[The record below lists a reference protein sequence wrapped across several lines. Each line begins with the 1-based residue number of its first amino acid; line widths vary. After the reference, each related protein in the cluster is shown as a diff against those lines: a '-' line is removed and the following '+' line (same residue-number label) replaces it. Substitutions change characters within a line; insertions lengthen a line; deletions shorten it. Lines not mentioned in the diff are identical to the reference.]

1 MSVGET
7 LRDQALAGVA
17 ALATQQDA
25 LAALRAA
32 GRDALAQ
39 LPFPDRKT
47 ERWKYTSV
55 APLQDGYLS
64 QLAGDA
70 AAVTIPDFGAVQ
82 LVIRNGEL
90 PGALPEIAGVTLSRL
105 DAIEGTPDSVFAGF
119 NAAALKAGLSISVAA
134 NTQVKDTLHLV
145 YLGSSTANAS
155 YATRTEVHLGDN
167 SRLTLVEHY
176 LGEGPV
182 LASARTRINVGANA
196 ELRHYRLQSEAA
208 DTLHIGELDII
219 QQRDSRVK
227 GFQLMRGNVLR
238 RNDVR
243 VWMQGEGADLVL
255 RGIFIARDNSH
266 IDNQVCIEH
275 ATPHCTS
282 DQVFKGIAGET
293 ARAVFNGRIHIHPG
307 ARKTDAQLSNRN
319 LLLSNSAEID
329 SKPELEI
336 YNDDVKCGHG
346 TTVGQMDRQ
355 QLFYLQSRGIGYE
368 DAKRM
373 LGVGFINELLLDM
386 PDQEIAD
393 WARDWLGAAL

>member
-1 MSVGET
+1 MSVGDT

-17 ALATQQDA
+17 TLATQQDA

-64 QLAGDA
+64 QLADDA
-70 AAVTIPDFGAVQ
+70 ADIAIPDFGATQ
-82 LVIRNGEL
+82 LVIRNGDL
-90 PGALPEIAGVTLSRL
+90 PDVLPEITGVTISRL
-105 DAIEGTPDSVFAGF
+105 DNTEGTPDSVFAGF

-134 NTQVKDTLHLV
+134 NTDVRDTLHLV
-145 YLGSSTANAS
+145 YLGSSDANAS
-155 YATRTEVHLGDN
+155 YAIRTEVVLGDN
-167 SRLTLVEHY
+167 SRFKLVEHF
-176 LGEGPV
+176 LGQGPV

-196 ELRHYRLQSEAA
+196 ELCHYRLQSEAA

-275 ATPHCTS
+275 AMPHCTS

-307 ARKTDAQLSNRN
+307 ACKTDAQLSNRN

-373 LGVGFINELLLDM
+373 LGVGFINELLLDI
-386 PDQEIAD
+386 PDQAIAD

>member
-1 MSVGET
+1 MSVGDT

-17 ALATQQDA
+17 TLATQQDT

-70 AAVTIPDFGAVQ
+70 ADVAIPDFGATQ

-90 PGALPEIAGVTLSRL
+90 PDVLPEIAGVTFSRL
-105 DAIEGTPDSVFAGF
+105 DNIEGTPDSVFAGF

-134 NTQVKDTLHLV
+134 NTDVRDTLHLV
-145 YLGSSTANAS
+145 YLGSSHANAS
-155 YATRTEVHLGDN
+155 YAIRTDVVLGDN
-167 SRLTLVEHY
+167 SRFKLVEHF

-182 LASARTRINVGANA
+182 LASARTRITVGANA
-196 ELRHYRLQSEAA
+196 ELCHYRLQSEAA

-243 VWMQGEGADLVL
+243 VWVQGEGADLVL

-307 ARKTDAQLSNRN
+307 ACKTDAQLSNRN

-346 TTVGQMDRQ
+346 TTIGQMDRQ

-373 LGVGFINELLLDM
+373 LGVGFINELLLDI
-386 PDQEIAD
+386 PDQAIAD

>member
-1 MSVGET
+1 MSVGDT
-7 LRDQALAGVA
+7 LREQALAGVA
-17 ALATQQDA
+17 TLATQQDT

-55 APLQDGYLS
+55 APLQDGYLA

-70 AAVTIPDFGAVQ
+70 ADVAIPDFGATQ

-90 PGALPEIAGVTLSRL
+90 PDVLPEIAGVTISRL
-105 DAIEGTPDSVFAGF
+105 DNIEGTPDSVFAGF
-119 NAAALKAGLSISVAA
+119 NAAALKNGLSISVAA
-134 NTQVKDTLHLV
+134 NTDVQDTLHLV
-145 YLGSSTANAS
+145 YLGSSDANAS
-155 YATRTEVHLGDN
+155 YAIRTDVVLGDN
-167 SRLTLVEHY
+167 SRFKLVEHF
-176 LGEGPV
+176 LGGGPV
-182 LASARTRINVGANA
+182 LASARTRITVGANA
-196 ELRHYRLQSEAA
+196 ELCHYRLQSEAA
-208 DTLHIGELDII
+208 DTLHIGELDIA

-275 ATPHCTS
+275 AMPHCTS

-307 ARKTDAQLSNRN
+307 ACKTDAQLSNRN

-355 QLFYLQSRGIGYE
+355 QLFYLQSRGIGHE
-368 DAKRM
+368 DARRM

-386 PDQEIAD
+386 PDETIAD

>member
-1 MSVGET
+1 MSIGET

-25 LAALRAA
+25 LATLRAA

-70 AAVTIPDFGAVQ
+70 DTVSIPNFAATQ
-82 LVIRNGEL
+82 LVIRNGVL
-90 PGALPEIAGVTLSRL
+90 PDALPDIPGITLARL
-105 DAIEGTPDSVFAGF
+105 DHIDDTPDSVFAGF

-134 NTQVKDTLHLV
+134 NTRVEDTLHLV
-145 YLGSSTANAS
+145 YLGSSAANAS
-155 YATRTEVHLGDN
+155 YATRTEVTLGDN
-167 SRLTLVEHY
+167 SRLTLVEHF

-182 LASARTRINVGANA
+182 LGSARTRINVGANA

-208 DTLHIGELDII
+208 DTLHIGELEII

-255 RGIFIARDNSH
+255 RGVFIARDNSH
-266 IDNQVCIEH
+266 IDNHVCIEH

-282 DQVFKGIAGET
+282 DQIFKGIAGET
-293 ARAVFNGRIHIHPG
+293 ARAVFNGRIHIYPG
-307 ARKTDAQLSNRN
+307 ACKTDAQLSNRN

-346 TTVGQMDRQ
+346 TTVGQMDHQ

-373 LGVGFINELLLDM
+373 LGVGFINELLLDI
-386 PDQEIAD
+386 PDQAIAE

>member
-25 LAALRAA
+25 LAALRAT

-47 ERWKYTSV
+47 EHWKYTSV

-70 AAVTIPDFGAVQ
+70 ADVAIPDFGATQ

-90 PGALPEIAGVTLSRL
+90 PDVLPEITGVTLSRL
-105 DAIEGTPDSVFAGF
+105 DTVEGSPDSVFAGF
-119 NAAALKAGLSISVAA
+119 NAAALKNGLSISVAA
-134 NTQVKDTLHLV
+134 NTEVKETLHLV
-145 YLGSSTANAS
+145 YLGSSDANAS
-155 YATRTEVHLGDN
+155 YAIRTDVTLGDN
-167 SRLTLVEHY
+167 SRLKLVEHF

-255 RGIFIARDNSH
+255 RGIFIARDSSH

-386 PDQEIAD
+386 PDEAIAD